1 MKHIVCN
8 IDISE
13 NVRPCPTVVE
23 SDMPTFERGDRMDWG
38 QMILALKKGYRIC
51 INPVTPAIS
60 PHTTMHQTPPPLQTR

>member
-13 NVRPCPTVVE
+13 NVRPCPMVVE

-38 QMILALKKGYRIC
+38 QMILALKKGYRVC
-51 INPVTPAIS
+51 INPS
-60 PHTTMHQTPPPLQTR
+60 MPPSVHHADPGPMQTREQ